1 MISGCCWEDTQY
13 LLNEKIRIYYFWVH
27 LKIIFSRVIWKDLS
41 QYNLN
46 CEEFRLVTELW
57 VQFRLE
63 SKSLDSVVQLLHRLC
78 SGLSWCQNLVCRW
91 TGCLLLRPRALRQ
104 MNIAVSGEL
113 LALACGSLGT
123 LWGSGLICVTQ
134 IAARCLGGG
143 SAVGL
148 LAKGCSELSELL
160 NVLAK

>member
-1 MISGCCWEDTQY
+1 MISGCCWEDTQC

-27 LKIIFSRVIWKDLS
+27 LKIVFSRVIWKDLS

-63 SKSLDSVVQLLHRLC
+63 SKSLDSVIQLLHRLC

-91 TGCLLLRPRALRQ
+91 TGCLLWRPRALRQ
-104 MNIAVSGEL
+104 NEHCSLRRAPCFGLLFFRNSLGFGVNICHPDSCLMPGWWLCYRAVS
-113 LALACGSLGT
+113 
-123 LWGSGLICVTQ
+123 
-134 IAARCLGGG
+134 
-143 SAVGL
+143 
-148 LAKGCSELSELL
+148 
-160 NVLAK
+160 